1 MINGLSYG
9 NVRLRPL
16 EPEDLDELYKWENDP
31 SIWKVSCTQTPFSR
45 YILKKYIEESH
56 RDINETR
63 QLRLIIE
70 NTEGKAVGAI
80 DLFDY
85 EPYHQ
90 RAGVGILIYDIEERR
105 KGLATDALELMS
117 QYCKKAL
124 GFNQLYANVSSS
136 NLSSIS
142 LFEKAGF
149 RKIGVKEKWNRT
161 SEGWSSEILYQ
172 KLL

>member
-1 MINGLSYG
+1 MICGLTYG
-9 NVRLRPL
+9 SVRLRPL

-56 RDINETR
+56 RDIVEAK

-70 NTEGKAVGAI
+70 NLEEKPVGAI

-85 EPYHQ
+85 EPFHL

-105 KGLATDALELMS
+105 RGLATDALELLM
-117 QYCKKAL
+117 QYCKKTL
-124 GFNQLYANVSSS
+124 GLNQLYANIGSS
-136 NLSSIS
+136 NFPSIN
-142 LFEKAGF
+142 LFEKSGF
-149 RKIGVKEKWNRT
+149 RKVGIKEKWNRT